1 MKTVLITGA
10 AGFIGYSLAKHLL
23 GLENGNYKIVGIDN
37 INNYYDIDL
46 KINRIKQLKGISF
59 IKKDI
64 NDNLDD
70 IFEKFDIDTV
80 VNLAAQ
86 AGVRY
91 SRENPDVYIES
102 NIDGFYNLLK
112 TSQAYKVKKF
122 IYASSSSIYGANTTL
137 PFKESHQT
145 ATPMSLYAATK
156 LSNEVLAS
164 GFFYSHGI
172 RTIGL
177 RFFNIYGP
185 FGRPDM
191 AYYKWTTSLEQGRQI
206 ELNNNGEMWRD
217 MTYIDD
223 CVRVIEG
230 LLEDNVSEDTPE
242 VYNVGNKE
250 PVKIADLLQ
259 YIATQLNIEPDIKI
273 TKAGAE
279 EPIRTWA
286 DTTKIERKI
295 GFAPNTGFQYG
306 IKEFLEWYK
315 KYYGV

>member
-1 MKTVLITGA
+1 
-10 AGFIGYSLAKHLL
+10 
-23 GLENGNYKIVGIDN
+23 
-37 INNYYDIDL
+37 
-46 KINRIKQLKGISF
+46 
-59 IKKDI
+59 
-64 NDNLDD
+64 
-70 IFEKFDIDTV
+70 
-80 VNLAAQ
+80 
-86 AGVRY
+86 
-91 SRENPDVYIES
+91 
-102 NIDGFYNLLK
+102 
-112 TSQAYKVKKF
+112 
-122 IYASSSSIYGANTTL
+122 
-137 PFKESHQT
+137 
-145 ATPMSLYAATK
+145 
-156 LSNEVLAS
+156 
-164 GFFYSHGI
+164 
-172 RTIGL
+172 
-177 RFFNIYGP
+177 
-185 FGRPDM
+185 
-191 AYYKWTTSLEQGRQI
+191 
-206 ELNNNGEMWRD
+206 MWRD